1 MAESSSH
8 VHFWLSSFH
17 DKYGVINDR
26 HFLWECCR
34 SWTNFIH
41 LSLALQVSYED
52 ILFSLFS
59 MYQLSHLSLRNALCI
74 SMAICISTMSCC
86 VLRSLPFSNTC
97 EKVFEMSL
105 SKRFNIHSMFANVRY
120 KFYCPK
126 QLGYTSWK
134 PFEASMEKFQS
145 VYQGTYLQCCEY
157 LLSTILTWLPSGFHF
172 SWIFRQGVKTSITRK
187 GWSWLG
193 KYIHWTMLLLESQ

>member
-1 MAESSSH
+1 MERIKNSPIIHYFLGSLCSMAESSLH

-41 LSLALQVSYED
+41 FSLALQVSYED
-52 ILFSLFS
+52 ILVSLFS
-59 MYQLSHLSLRNALCI
+59 MYQLSHLSWRNALCM

-86 VLRSLPFSNTC
+86 VLRSLPFSKTC

-105 SKRFNIHSMFANVRY
+105 SKGFNIHSMFANVRY

-126 QLGYTSWK
+126 QRRIYLMKTIRGVLEEISI
-134 PFEASMEKFQS
+134 S
-145 VYQGTYLQCCEY
+145 VSRHVLTVLWISALNNSYLIAFRFSFFLHIQ
-157 LLSTILTWLPSGFHF
+157 TGFF
-172 SWIFRQGVKTSITRK
+172 
-187 GWSWLG
+187 
-193 KYIHWTMLLLESQ
+193 Y